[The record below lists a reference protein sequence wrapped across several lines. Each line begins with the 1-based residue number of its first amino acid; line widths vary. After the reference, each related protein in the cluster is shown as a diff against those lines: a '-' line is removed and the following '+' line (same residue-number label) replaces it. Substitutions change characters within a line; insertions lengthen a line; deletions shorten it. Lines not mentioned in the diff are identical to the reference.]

1 MPADDPQKRITT
13 LEGELQSAHHKLHW
27 AHLIIEK
34 RDAQIRLLEERLR
47 QQRIQVLGPH
57 SETLSDL
64 QLELLAEEEPSAT
77 AEEVEAEARR
87 EPLPPSAPRE
97 RKPHPGRRPLPEN
110 LPRIENVI
118 ACTDANCKICGAA
131 TAVIG
136 YDESEVLD
144 HEPARW
150 FVRVTKREKRACS
163 ACSKNGC
170 PSIAMPALEPR
181 IVEKGL
187 ASDTVVINTVV
198 AKYCDHLPLYRQQA
212 ILEREAGV
220 EISRATLDGWVMRVG
235 EWLIPIVGAMR
246 RDLLREPYLQ
256 ADETTVPV
264 QMQDHMAHR
273 ASAPLCAKD
282 NIKAKRGHDHQ
293 AYLWQY
299 GKPGGETVFD
309 FQLGRGREG
318 PKKFLGDW
326 QGILQTDG
334 YQAYDNI
341 GGAKMVRVGCW
352 AHARRKF
359 VDAVKV
365 NPKDAEAIQMVT
377 RMDALFLV
385 DRHARQQLLSVV
397 ERLALRREHAG
408 SWAAEIHHEC
418 LKLRKI
424 TLPKSALG
432 QAITYTLNQWPALRR
447 CFDHADVE
455 LSNNLAENSMRPVAL
470 GRKNWL
476 HVGSANS
483 GPKVAAILSVVE
495 SCRRLGLPVK
505 DYLLAVLPGIAR
517 LNLSEVT
524 HLTPARWAASRS

>member
-1 MPADDPQKRITT
+1 MAVLDPQARIAV
-13 LEGELQSAHHKLHW
+13 LERELHW
-27 AHLIIEK
+27 ASLKIQVQDVK
-34 RDAQIRLLEERLR
+34 IRVLEERLR
-47 QQRIQVLGPH
+47 QRRIQLLGPH

-64 QLELLAEEEPSAT
+64 QLKLLAEEEPGVT
-77 AEEVEAEARR
+77 RQEVEVEARR
-87 EPLPPSAPRE
+87 EPLAPKPARE

-110 LPRIENVI
+110 LPRVEQVI
-118 ACTDANCKICGAA
+118 ACAEANCKRCGRE

-144 HEPARW
+144 YEPARW
-150 FVRVTKREKRACS
+150 LVRVIKREKRVCAV
-163 ACSKNGC
+163 CSKNGC
-170 PSIAMPALEPR
+170 GTVAMPELAPR

-187 ASDTVVINTVV
+187 ASDAVVIQTVI

-235 EWLIPIVGAMR
+235 ELLQPMVEAMR
-246 RDLLREPYLQ
+246 RDLLAASYLQ

-264 QMQDHMAHR
+264 QMHDE
-273 ASAPLCAKD
+273 
-282 NIKAKRGHDHQ
+282 RGADHQ

-299 GKPGGETVFD
+299 GSPGGETVFE

-318 PKKFLGDW
+318 PRKFLGEW
-326 QGILQTDG
+326 EGILQTDG
-334 YQAYDNI
+334 YQAYDHI
-341 GGAKMVRVGCW
+341 GGEKLVHVGCW

-365 NPKDAEAIQMVT
+365 NPQDAAAVVMVT

-385 DRHARQQLLSVV
+385 DRQARREQLSVAQ
-397 ERLALRREHAG
+397 RLALRREHAD
-408 SWAAEIHHEC
+408 SWATEIHDAC
-418 LKLRKI
+418 VSLRQ
-424 TLPKSALG
+424 TVLPKSALG
-432 QAITYTLNQWPALRR
+432 QAVAYTLNMWPKLRR
-447 CFDHADVE
+447 CFDYAEVE

-476 HVGSANS
+476 HIGSAQS

-495 SCRRLGLPVK
+495 SCRRLGVPVK
-505 DYLLAVLPGIAR
+505 DYLLAVLPGMAR
-517 LNLSEVT
+517 RKLSEIAS
-524 HLTPARWAASRS
+524 LTPARWSLSR

>member
-1 MPADDPQKRITT
+1 MTALDSLAHIAS
-13 LEGELQSAHHKLHW
+13 LERELQW
-27 AHLIIEK
+27 A
-34 RDAQIRLLEERLR
+34 RLKIQSLTEQLR
-47 QQRIQVLGPH
+47 QERIGKYGPK

-64 QLELLAEEEPSAT
+64 QLTLLDQEPGVT
-77 AEEVEAEARR
+77 RDEVEAEAQR
-87 EPLPPSAPRE
+87 EPLSEPLADKPKRE
-97 RKPHPGRRPLPEN
+97 RKRHPGRKPLPET
-110 LPRIENVI
+110 LPRIEQVI
-118 ACTDANCKICGAA
+118 ACADANCKTCGGQ
-131 TAVIG
+131 TSVIG

-144 HEPARW
+144 REPAHW
-150 FVRVTKREKRACS
+150 FVLVTKREKRACA
-163 ACSKNGC
+163 ACSKQG
-170 PSIAMPALEPR
+170 SSRIAMPDLAPR

-187 ASDTVVINTVV
+187 ASDRVVIETVV

-235 EWLIPIVGAMR
+235 ELLTPIVGRMG
-246 RDLLREPYLQ
+246 RDLLSEPYLQ

-264 QMQDHMAHR
+264 QMHD
-273 ASAPLCAKD
+273 
-282 NIKAKRGHDHQ
+282 KRGHDHQ

-326 QGILQTDG
+326 QGILQTGG

-341 GGAKMVRVGCW
+341 GGDKMVRVGCW

-365 NPKDAEAIQMVT
+365 NPKDAAAINMVT

-385 DRHARQQLLSVV
+385 DRHARQQQFNAV
-397 ERLALRREHAG
+397 ERLALRREHAD
-408 SWAAEIHHEC
+408 SWAQEIHDEC
-418 LKLRKI
+418 VKLRKI

-432 QAITYTLNQWPALRR
+432 QAITYTLNQWSALRR
-447 CFDHADVE
+447 CFDYPEVE

-476 HVGSANS
+476 HVGSAKS

-505 DYLLAVLPGIAR
+505 DYLLTVLPGMAR
-517 LNLSEVT
+517 RNLSDVAK
-524 HLTPARWAASRS
+524 LTPARWAVAHS

>member
-1 MPADDPQKRITT
+1 MAALDPQAHIAM
-13 LEGELQSAHHKLHW
+13 LERELQGAHRELQW
-27 AHLIIEK
+27 AHLTIEK
-34 RDAQIRLLEERLR
+34 RDVQIRLLEERLR

-64 QLELLAEEEPSAT
+64 QLELLAEQEPSAT
-77 AEEVEAEARR
+77 RDEVEAEARR
-87 EPLPPSAPRE
+87 EPFPSPSRE
-97 RKPHPGRRPLPEN
+97 RKPHPGRTPLPEN
-110 LPRIENVI
+110 LPRIEQVI
-118 ACTDANCKICGAA
+118 ACTDANCKSCGAE
-131 TAVIG
+131 TSLIG

-150 FVRVTKREKRACS
+150 FVRVTKREKRACRK
-163 ACSKNGC
+163 CS
-170 PSIAMPALEPR
+170 SIAMPELAPR

-187 ASDTVVINTVV
+187 ASDTVVIQTVI

-235 EWLIPIVGAMR
+235 ELLTPIVSAMR
-246 RDLLREPYLQ
+246 RDLLRESYLQ

-264 QMQDHMAHR
+264 QMH
-273 ASAPLCAKD
+273 D
-282 NIKAKRGHDHQ
+282 NRGYDQQ

-299 GKPGGETVFD
+299 GSPGGETVFE

-318 PKKFLGDW
+318 PKKFVGDW

-334 YQAYDNI
+334 YQAYDHI
-341 GGAKMVRVGCW
+341 GGPEMVHVGCW

-365 NPKDAEAIQMVT
+365 NPKDAAAINMVT

-385 DRHARQQLLSVV
+385 DRHARQQQLSVDQ
-397 ERLALRREHAG
+397 RLALRREHAD
-408 SWAAEIHHEC
+408 SWATEIHSEC
-418 LKLRKI
+418 ISLHK
-424 TLPKSALG
+424 TVLPKSALG
-432 QAITYTLNQWPALRR
+432 QAVTYTLNMWPKLQR
-447 CFDHADVE
+447 CFDFADVE

-476 HVGSANS
+476 HVGSTQS
-483 GPKVAAILSVVE
+483 GPKVAAMLSVVE
-495 SCRRLGLPVK
+495 SCRRLRVPVK
-505 DYLLAVLPGIAR
+505 DYLLAVLPGMAR
-517 LNLSEVT
+517 RNLSDLI
-524 HLTPARWAASRS
+524 HLTPARWAASRN